1 MVTRQLLR
9 HCSGHRLLGLLIMTA
24 VLGAQAAASVDNNQK
39 KLEVFD
45 RGDSSRSAVIRVK
58 QLKENKEVEK
68 STGAKKHIV
77 KRVRSRG
84 ERKQRNYFPVQD
96 GTSSRQNSVSTTAV
110 DSKWTPIT
118 TTTATTASLS
128 TSTHSTT
135 PGPNNTLLETLP
147 VTKPSYVNIIRNAK
161 ASTVATNVSNVSLFN
176 VNEEQFA
183 ISDRE
188 EFSRKLPTSDN
199 DDDADSQPSV
209 SLSRTSSR
217 LLFPPSI
224 KRPPPSPTPTPAS
237 TRSYTTT
244 SNPVSY
250 FNAATP
256 EFNHVSYLTHPTK
269 VETLQLTTPS
279 PGLMGTPFGYTK
291 QTDDDI
297 WDDRRRFQT
306 KFYEENPSNSVNMI
320 PQPPTRSKPIKNH
333 SFFHMGRAH
342 SPATAS
348 TTTARPVT
356 TTKTAT
362 ARPQHQAEISKQFLG
377 SHDDDIRVRGPFHED
392 RQFVSV
398 IEVEV

>member
-1 MVTRQLLR
+1 M
-9 HCSGHRLLGLLIMTA
+9 
-24 VLGAQAAASVDNNQK
+24 
-39 KLEVFD
+39 
-45 RGDSSRSAVIRVK
+45 
-58 QLKENKEVEK
+58 
-68 STGAKKHIV
+68 
-77 KRVRSRG
+77 
-84 ERKQRNYFPVQD
+84 
-96 GTSSRQNSVSTTAV
+96 
-110 DSKWTPIT
+110 
-118 TTTATTASLS
+118 
-128 TSTHSTT
+128 
-135 PGPNNTLLETLP
+135 LETLP

-224 KRPPPSPTPTPAS
+224 KRPPPSPSPAPAS
-237 TRSYTTT
+237 TRSFTTT

-269 VETLQLTTPS
+269 VDTLQLTTPS
-279 PGLMGTPFGYTK
+279 PGLMGTPLGYTK
-291 QTDDDI
+291 QTDDGM

-306 KFYEENPSNSVNMI
+306 KFFEESNSVNMI

-333 SFFHMGRAH
+333 SFFHMGRAL
-342 SPATAS
+342 SPAP
-348 TTTARPVT
+348 ARPVT
-356 TTKTAT
+356 TT
-362 ARPQHQAEISKQFLG
+362 ARPQHQAEISKQFL
-377 SHDDDIRVRGPFHED
+377 DDDIRVRGPFHED

-398 IEVEV
+398 TVIH

>member
-1 MVTRQLLR
+1 
-9 HCSGHRLLGLLIMTA
+9 MTA
-24 VLGAQAAASVDNNQK
+24 ALGAQAAASVDSNQK

-45 RGDSSRSAVIRVK
+45 RRDSSRSAVIRVK

-84 ERKQRNYFPVQD
+84 EGKQRNYFPVQD
-96 GTSSRQNSVSTTAV
+96 ETSSRQNAVSTKAV

-118 TTTATTASLS
+118 TTTATTASPSTS

-183 ISDRE
+183 TSDRE

-269 VETLQLTTPS
+269 VDTLQLTTPS
-279 PGLMGTPFGYTK
+279 PGLMGTPFSYTK
-291 QTDDDI
+291 QTDEGM

-342 SPATAS
+342 SPATAA

-356 TTKTAT
+356 TTTTT
-362 ARPQHQAEISKQFLG
+362 ARPQHQAEISKQFL
-377 SHDDDIRVRGPFHED
+377 DDDIRVRGPFHED

-398 IEVEV
+398 TVIH